1 MRLLLLLAFLAPAA
15 LAQTVSSITFRSSQT
30 MDGLYVDEVTGE
42 LFAVGGFIGT
52 NVYSIEPA
60 GGLSVF
66 ATGLTG
72 PIHLTRAPDGNYYVT
87 EFTPLNTQNGTVS
100 LVTPTGEVTEFAV
113 VPAGPSDIVAD
124 AEGNLY
130 VSQFGIVSNDPSTN
144 GNGDSITKITTDG
157 TVSVFSAGG
166 LLAAPVGLDFDD
178 EGNLYAANI
187 FDGLIVKMTPDG
199 TQSLFASLPVTAPF
213 TIGHL
218 VWSNGRLYA
227 THLGANQIHVFERD
241 GTGRVLAGSGE
252 NGRQDGPAAE
262 ATFSS
267 PNGIAAS
274 VTGDTLYVSEYI
286 GAVNRIRMITLN
298 GAVSTEPDAQD
309 MGLELQHYPNPIADA
324 AQITYA
330 LDAPAEAT
338 LTVYDALGRTVAR
351 LAEGMHATGRHAVRW
366 DRAAQPAG
374 LYVLRLQVGTDAVI
388 RRMIVQ

>member
-1 MRLLLLLAFLAPAA
+1 MRFFLLLVLLAPAA

-52 NVYSIEPA
+52 NVYSVDPS
-60 GGLSVF
+60 GSLSVF

-72 PIHLTRAPDGNYYVT
+72 PIHVTRAPDGNYYVT
-87 EFTPLNTQNGTVS
+87 EFTPLNTKNGTVS
-100 LVTPTGEVTEFAV
+100 RVTPEGEVTRFAV

-124 AEGNLY
+124 AAGNLY
-130 VSQFGIVSNDPSTN
+130 VSQYGIVSNDPSTN
-144 GNGDSITKITTDG
+144 GNGDSITKITPDG
-157 TVSVFSAGG
+157 TVSEFAGGG

-187 FDGLIVKMTPDG
+187 FDGRIVKMTPDG

-241 GTGRVLAGSGE
+241 GTGRVLAGTGA

-274 VTGDTLYVSEYI
+274 VSGDTLYVSEYI
-286 GAVNRIRMITLN
+286 GAVNRLRMITLSEVVD
-298 GAVSTEPDAQD
+298 AEPEAPG
-309 MGLELQHYPNPIADA
+309 MGLELQHYPNPVADT
-324 AQITYA
+324 AQITFA
-330 LDAPAEAT
+330 LEAPAVAT
-338 LTVYDALGRTVAR
+338 LTVVDTLGRTVAR
-351 LAEGMHATGRHAVRW
+351 LADGTHVAGIHAATWNRGAR
-366 DRAAQPAG
+366 PAG
-374 LYVLRLQVGTDAVI
+374 LYLLRLQVEGESVV
-388 RRMIVQ
+388 RRVTLH